1 VVAARV
7 RRAGLSPSATSIIVL
22 TATAV
27 SMIAGKAHA
36 VSALYPM
43 ASMRSRSARKL
54 TANAPAPM
62 AVVAPTA
69 RATYGADWLDETGD
83 GTTWAGTA
91 AAPPR
96 APKLSC
102 RVAGSRRHR

>member
-1 VVAARV
+1 
-7 RRAGLSPSATSIIVL
+7 
-22 TATAV
+22 
-27 SMIAGKAHA
+27 
-36 VSALYPM
+36 
-43 ASMRSRSARKL
+43 
-54 TANAPAPM
+54 M